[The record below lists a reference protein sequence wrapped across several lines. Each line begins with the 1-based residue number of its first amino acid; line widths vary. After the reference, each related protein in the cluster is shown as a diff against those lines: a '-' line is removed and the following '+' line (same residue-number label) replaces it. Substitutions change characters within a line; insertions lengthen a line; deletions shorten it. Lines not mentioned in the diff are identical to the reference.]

1 MARYSWLA
9 ALLVLGT
16 AACGSG
22 DDAAPADSAP
32 AADAPASSGDDVTDI
47 AEYELSMSR
56 IDRMFAAQRN
66 MALAM
71 KDMTPAERD
80 AMENTDMANGSLD
93 EFARGIEANPKI
105 RAAIEDAGMQ
115 PREYATA
122 TMAMVSA
129 AMAASVL
136 DMRPNDNQDS
146 LAREM
151 NANMDNITFIRENQ
165 AALTQKQQEL
175 EAELRAMGALDEPAD
190 EEASE

>member
-9 ALLVLGT
+9 AILVLGS
-16 AACGSG
+16 AACSSG
-22 DDAAPADSAP
+22 DDAAPADTAQT
-32 AADAPASSGDDVTDI
+32 ADAPASSGDDATDI
-47 AEYELSMSR
+47 AEYELSM
-56 IDRMFAAQRN
+56 DRMDRMYAAQRN

-71 KDMTPAERD
+71 RDMTPAERE

-105 RAAIEDAGMQ
+105 REALEDAGME

-136 DMRPNDNQDS
+136 EMRPNDNQDS

-151 NANMDNITFIRENQ
+151 NANMDNIRFLRENE
-165 AALTQKQQEL
+165 AELARKQQEL
-175 EAELRAMGALDEPAD
+175 EAELRAMGALEEPS
-190 EEASE
+190 EEGAAE